1 MTILTMTLIIT
12 TFLIMTI
19 VIMKILIMTIHI
31 MTIVIMALF
40 IMTLIMMTLLI
51 TTLIKMTILLT
62 LNTCEN
68 TYNNITYINKCNII
82 FMILSIVISKVI
94 YTQISHK

>member
-1 MTILTMTLIIT
+1 MIILIMTLLIT

-19 VIMKILIMTIHI
+19 VIMTILIMTF
-31 MTIVIMALF
+31 F

-62 LNTCEN
+62 LNTGEN
-68 TYNNITYINKCNII
+68 TYNNITYNINKCNII
-82 FMILSIVISKVI
+82 IMILSIVTSYVI
-94 YTQISHK
+94 YK